1 MPYIGQ
7 PLNAGNLSVQ
17 TGTGDGSD
25 TTPIAALN
33 YSVGSSESVAIYL
46 DGVKQAVSTYTASGT
61 VLTFT
66 TAPPNLVGIEVV
78 FLALSISL
86 PTPGDGSVTAVKIA
100 ANAVDET
107 KLKDALVADFTE
119 VVVSAADS
127 LLIGDATDSGNT
139 KRDTVQGILDLVPAS
154 GGWEFVS
161 KVTASSSATVAFT
174 NMASGYDYEYV
185 CTMLLP
191 ATDNTIFSAILGI
204 AGPTY
209 RTSLYD
215 GFYQYTSSGGV
226 FDTASETANI
236 QFTNVGVGNVDGEEI
251 KHTVLHLRN
260 PAASGDVTMYGLSPL
275 TYQKNTGAVLGMFQN
290 SGEYTT
296 AEAHTSIKFSF
307 ASGNIAS
314 GTIVQYRRANA

>member
-61 VLTFT
+61 TLTFT
-66 TAPPNLVGIEVV
+66 TAPPNGVGIEVV

-86 PTPGDGSVTAVKIA
+86 PTPGDGSVTAAKIA

-119 VVVSAADS
+119 VVVSASDS

-139 KRDTVQGILDLVPAS
+139 KRDTVQGILDLVPA
-154 GGWEFVS
+154 GGGQIKVVTTTYDVS
-161 KVTASSSATVAFT
+161 TATGTLAITGAGFTPTAVSITGAIATAAGGAMVGWGSTSSDNRCIFNDHQQTANTWNTVA
-174 NMASGYDYEYV
+174 N
-185 CTMLLP
+185 
-191 ATDNTIFSAILGI
+191 I
-204 AGPTY
+204 A
-209 RTSLYD
+209 
-215 GFYQYTSSGGV
+215 
-226 FDTASETANI
+226 
-236 QFTNVGVGNVDGEEI
+236 
-251 KHTVLHLRN
+251 
-260 PAASGDVTMYGLSPL
+260 
-275 TYQKNTGAVLGMFQN
+275 MFRP
-290 SGEYTT
+290 
-296 AEAHTSIKFSF
+296 
-307 ASGNIAS
+307 ASGNWTLAVINSLDADGCTLGWTKS
-314 GTIVQYRRANA
+314 SSPTGTATLIVTFFG